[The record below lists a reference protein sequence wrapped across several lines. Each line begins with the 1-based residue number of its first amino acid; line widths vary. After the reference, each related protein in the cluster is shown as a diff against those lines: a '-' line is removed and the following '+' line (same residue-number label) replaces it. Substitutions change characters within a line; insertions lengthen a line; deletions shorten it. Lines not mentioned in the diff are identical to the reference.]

1 MRSFDDPPLQTSKP
15 DKRRNPDCDLYK
27 SLHYHRSKMAAS
39 RSALKMASIDKK
51 PAYNDG
57 FLEDDD
63 DRAGEELMHNPHLV
77 DGDGDSDGGDGAPAG
92 QAAGGGAAGKTRSKG
107 GANKKGGGDDE
118 GGDDDSATTAEEEEG
133 GEEEGG
139 AGGGLKG
146 AEDVDGDLVDVAPYE
161 DLDRPEGVPPS
172 DLPKDTVCYE
182 PPSLDEEE
190 AEEREERAREAARA
204 RTTDAG
210 AAKRKIDAL
219 SESGGGAGGGADGGG
234 AGGGEGGSAG
244 GRPRH

>member
-1 MRSFDDPPLQTSKP
+1 M
-15 DKRRNPDCDLYK
+15 
-27 SLHYHRSKMAAS
+27 SLSTRYTRLA
-39 RSALKMASIDKK
+39 
-51 PAYNDG
+51 
-57 FLEDDD
+57 
-63 DRAGEELMHNPHLV
+63 RAFPHLV

-92 QAAGGGAAGKTRSKG
+92 KAAGGGAAGTTSSKG
-107 GANKKGGGDDE
+107 GVSAKGGSDDE
-118 GGDDDSATTAEEEEG
+118 GGDDDSATTA
-133 GEEEGG
+133 EEGG

-146 AEDVDGDLVDVAPYE
+146 AEDVDGDVLDVAPYE

-182 PPSLDEEE
+182 PPSLEEEE

-219 SESGGGAGGGADGGG
+219 SAESGGVPTTPAFAN
-234 AGGGEGGSAG
+234 AV
-244 GRPRH
+244 